1 MTSLQKITQKP
12 WCQRKVSESQ
22 KSFMVFAYEK
32 KNNKK
37 PDNFQ
42 EGWALGRRKTE
53 VYPPKL
59 TFLTFS
65 RQKLSAKKV
74 KDFMWVDMNE
84 FCHPRMGPRSQQ
96 RCVFFHDR
104 LILALVSW
112 WFLHTQ
118 SVTPLPAQKPW
129 GVGPLAIYRQ
139 ITTKSS
145 NPVSRCSSFQIG
157 PKCLNKMENKKETTS
172 PIFLIFHIS
181 SVQIKNN
188 S

>member
-96 RCVFFHDR
+96 RCVFFPWPTHSC
-104 LILALVSW
+104 LSFVVVSAYTKCNTFTGPKALRGRS
-112 WFLHTQ
+112 LGY
-118 SVTPLPAQKPW
+118 LPSNH
-129 GVGPLAIYRQ
+129 YQ
-139 ITTKSS
+139 IFKSS
-145 NPVSRCSSFQIG
+145 FEMQQFSNRSQMS
-157 PKCLNKMENKKETTS
+157 K
-172 PIFLIFHIS
+172 
-181 SVQIKNN
+181 
-188 S
+188 

>member
-12 WCQRKVSESQ
+12 MVSKEGQRIT
-22 KSFMVFAYEK
+22 K
-32 KNNKK
+32 KFHGLCIWKKIQQK

-96 RCVFFHDR
+96 RCVFFPWPTHSC
-104 LILALVSW
+104 LSFVVVS
-112 WFLHTQ
+112 LYRPKSLEG
-118 SVTPLPAQKPW
+118 SVLGYTVKSLPNLQIQFRDE
-129 GVGPLAIYRQ
+129 AIF
-139 ITTKSS
+139 KWVP
-145 NPVSRCSSFQIG
+145 NV
-157 PKCLNKMENKKETTS
+157 
-172 PIFLIFHIS
+172 
-181 SVQIKNN
+181 
-188 S
+188 